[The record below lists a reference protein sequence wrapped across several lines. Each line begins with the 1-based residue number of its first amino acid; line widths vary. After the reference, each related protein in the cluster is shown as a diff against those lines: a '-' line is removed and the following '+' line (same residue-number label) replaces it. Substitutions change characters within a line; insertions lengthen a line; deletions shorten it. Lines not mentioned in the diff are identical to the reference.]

1 VADIEV
7 RHVDLADESAL
18 HAWWDVGRISS
29 AHDEIDDYWPAWAT
43 AHAGW
48 VRPDSVRRFVR
59 LSAHD
64 GTDDEAEVV
73 GIASLQLEDA
83 DNTHL
88 AIVQLMV
95 LPERRGG
102 GVGSALL
109 AAVESAARA
118 DARTTVLGMVTV
130 PLGVAAEDAADPNLA
145 FVRRH
150 GYLVAGTEEI
160 KLADLAATEDRWPD
174 LAAAAAEKGSGYEL
188 VCWTDR
194 APDEHVEEIARL
206 YSRFLGEIPL
216 GQVALEPAT
225 WTVQRIRESEE
236 RWLAS
241 GRHQVLVAAVAPDGS
256 LAGYT
261 NLFVLDGQPER
272 AGIDS
277 TLVLPEYRG
286 HRLGLALK
294 VRLHQETR
302 TRHPEVTRIAT
313 GNADVNRWMNAV
325 NDQLGYRV
333 VETCFDVQKVLA

>member
-1 VADIEV
+1 
-7 RHVDLADESAL
+7 
-18 HAWWDVGRISS
+18 
-29 AHDEIDDYWPAWAT
+29 
-43 AHAGW
+43 
-48 VRPDSVRRFVR
+48 
-59 LSAHD
+59 
-64 GTDDEAEVV
+64 
-73 GIASLQLEDA
+73 
-83 DNTHL
+83 
-88 AIVQLMV
+88 
-95 LPERRGG
+95 
-102 GVGSALL
+102 
-109 AAVESAARA
+109 
-118 DARTTVLGMVTV
+118 
-130 PLGVAAEDAADPNLA
+130 
-145 FVRRH
+145 
-150 GYLVAGTEEI
+150 VAGSEEI
-160 KLADLAATEDRWPD
+160 KVADLAATEDGWPD
-174 LAAAAAEKGSGYEL
+174 LAATAAERGAGYEL

-194 APDEHVEEIARL
+194 APEEHVAEIARL

-216 GQVALEPAT
+216 GRVALEPAT

-261 NLFVLDGQPER
+261 NLFVLDGRPER

-277 TLVLPEYRG
+277 TLVLPEHRG